1 MKPKLR
7 PSALSEWL
15 VSERRGHPARH
26 ADPPSSAAYGI
37 VRMPLS
43 SLSDGRNHPLLP
55 RWDGRRLCPPGPA
68 PLGSRVIHVSEFP
81 VLGPEDQRV
90 LGSLLEK
97 QATVSA
103 SYPLTANALR
113 AACNQTSNRE
123 PVVDF
128 DEETVERTARDLR
141 DRGLVRIVWADTGRR
156 TLKYHQILDERL
168 GLDPDE
174 RALLT
179 VLLLRGA
186 QAPGELRTRT
196 ERLHAFADRSEVE
209 ACLRRMAS
217 RAQPLVRELERQA
230 GQKDRRWVHLLGP
243 VPHPADVVPAAAV
256 DRESVIADGAEAR
269 DARLRRSYDAVATA
283 YADHLVD
290 ELRGL
295 PFERWLLDRVIA
307 HAGDQPVVE
316 VGSGPGHV
324 TAYLADGGADAIG
337 IDLSPEMVAEARRRF
352 PGRSFEIGDLRRL
365 IRPPRSFGWAAVLG
379 WYSLIHLAPS
389 EFPDAVAA
397 LVRPLAPGGWLVLG
411 LHAGAEVR
419 HLGDWFDH
427 EVNLDVVLHDP
438 AFVVGV
444 VEAAGLVEIEWYL
457 RGPITAR
464 GETTERLYVIGRLT

>member
-1 MKPKLR
+1 M
-7 PSALSEWL
+7 SEL
-15 VSERRGHPARH
+15 
-26 ADPPSSAAYGI
+26 
-37 VRMPLS
+37 
-43 SLSDGRNHPLLP
+43 
-55 RWDGRRLCPPGPA
+55 
-68 PLGSRVIHVSEFP
+68 P

-97 QATVSA
+97 QATVPA

-128 DEETVERTARDLR
+128 DDETVERTARGLR

-196 ERLHAFADRSEVE
+196 ERLHGFADRSEVE
-209 ACLRRMAS
+209 ACLRGMAS
-217 RAQPLVRELERQA
+217 RAQPLVRELERQP

-243 VPHPADVVPAAAV
+243 VPHLADVVPPAGV
-256 DRESVIADGAEAR
+256 DREVVVADGAEAR
-269 DARLRRSYDAVATA
+269 DARVRTSYDAVATA
-283 YADHLVD
+283 YADALVD

-307 HAGDQPVVE
+307 HAGDGPVVE

-324 TAYLADGGADAIG
+324 TAYLADGGADAVG
-337 IDLSPEMVAEARRRF
+337 IDLSPAMVAEARRRF
-352 PGRSFEIGDLRRL
+352 PDGRFEVGDLRRL
-365 IRPPRSFGWAAVLG
+365 MRPATSSG
-379 WYSLIHLAPS
+379 
-389 EFPDAVAA
+389 
-397 LVRPLAPGGWLVLG
+397 
-411 LHAGAEVR
+411 
-419 HLGDWFDH
+419 
-427 EVNLDVVLHDP
+427 
-438 AFVVGV
+438 
-444 VEAAGLVEIEWYL
+444 
-457 RGPITAR
+457 
-464 GETTERLYVIGRLT
+464 